1 MGIEYIDKTHARLVV
16 SYGSKQNRVRRVKRI
31 TYRNKT
37 DAKNQYEAF
46 RDEVMRDFNVDRDM
60 TVEGL
65 LDWYID
71 RFESNGGK
79 ETTVR
84 AYRTSAKPIKAFFKG
99 IKAHE
104 VSLHMIDNFIA
115 SEGEIRSPKT
125 IKNEVSLLNSTYKN
139 AIRRV
144 IVNQNPC
151 EYCEIPKQSKPQI
164 DILTLDQMRQFVD
177 ALDNTV
183 IDFKVMCELA
193 LFCGLRKSEI
203 YGLYSD
209 EVGDSVTIS
218 RVRHHIKNKD
228 IIQTPKTQ
236 TSARTLAV
244 PKFILDDIKVMQEEQ
259 KSRPNECE
267 FLIRNQWGEPPS
279 SYWCDKYM
287 HKLIAEND
295 LPHITMHGLRHT
307 YASMLIAEGYPVT
320 EVSAQLGHASVDIT
334 LRVYAHLFTR
344 ATTASKRIS
353 EAINEKWAP
362 KRHQSN
368 ENDRQNVD
376 IPTVVSGADERI
388 RTK

>member
-1 MGIEYIDKTHARLVV
+1 MSIEYIDKTHARLVV
-16 SYGSKQNRVRRVKRI
+16 SYGSKENRVRRVKRI

-46 RDEVMRDFNVDRDM
+46 RTEVERDFNVDRDM
-60 TVEGL
+60 TVEKL

-71 RFESNGGK
+71 RFEQNGGK

-84 AYRTSAKPIKAFFKG
+84 AYRTTSRPYKSFFKG

-104 VSLHMIDNFIA
+104 VSLHMVDSFIA
-115 SEGEIRSPKT
+115 SEVKFRSPKT
-125 IKNEVSLLNSTYKN
+125 IKNEISLLNSAYKS
-139 AIRRV
+139 AIRRGML
-144 IVNQNPC
+144 NYNPC
-151 EYCEIPKQSKPQI
+151 EYVEIPKQSKPQI

-209 EVGDSVTIS
+209 EVGESVTIS
-218 RVRHHIKNKD
+218 RVRHHIKGKD
-228 IIQTPKTQ
+228 IIQTPKTL

-244 PKFILDDIKVMQEEQ
+244 PAFILDDIKVMQEEQ
-259 KSRPNECE
+259 KSRPNDCE

-279 SYWCDKYM
+279 SFWCDKYM
-287 HKLIAEND
+287 HKLIEEND

-307 YASMLIAEGYPVT
+307 YASMLISEGYPVS
-320 EVSAQLGHASVDIT
+320 EVSAQMGHASVDIT
-334 LRVYAHLFTR
+334 LRVYTHLFTQ

-353 EAINEKWAP
+353 EAINNKWAP
-362 KRHQSN
+362 KRHQSDKKDADFV
-368 ENDRQNVD
+368 EKSASID
-376 IPTVVSGADERI
+376 GADERI
-388 RTK
+388 RNN

>member
-37 DAKNQYEAF
+37 DAKKQYDEF
-46 RDEVMRDFNVDRDM
+46 RDEVMRTFNVDRDM

-65 LDWYID
+65 LNWYID
-71 RFESNGGK
+71 RFEKNNGK

-84 AYRTSAKPIKAFFKG
+84 AYRTSSKPIISFFKG
-99 IKAHE
+99 INAHE
-104 VSLHMIDNFIA
+104 VTLHMIDAFIA
-115 SEGEIRSPKT
+115 SEADIRSPKS
-125 IKNEVSLLNSTYKN
+125 IKNEISILNSSYKA
-139 AIRRV
+139 AIRRGML
-144 IVNQNPC
+144 NQNPC

-203 YGLYSD
+203 YGLHSD
-209 EVGDSVTIS
+209 EVTESVTIS

-228 IIQTPKTQ
+228 IIQTPKTL
-236 TSARTLAV
+236 TSARTIAV
-244 PKFILDDIKVMQEEQ
+244 PAFILDDIEKMQEEQ

-287 HKLIAEND
+287 HKLIEENN

-307 YASMLIAEGYPVT
+307 YASMLISEGYPVS

-334 LRVYAHLFTR
+334 LRVYTHLFTK
-344 ATTASKRIS
+344 ATTASRRIS
-353 EAINEKWAP
+353 DDINQKWAP
-362 KRHQSN
+362 KRHQKEKDASDFV
-368 ENDRQNVD
+368 ENPMRS
-376 IPTVVSGADERI
+376 SGADERI
-388 RTK
+388 RTT